1 MEEEMYSSKREVQD
15 FTISNTW
22 KDITEIVQDRIKS
35 VRDQLENEIEMDL
48 IKFHQGRVQECRV
61 FLDLPEIILEGFEDE
76 KQRKEYN
83 ERK

>member
-1 MEEEMYSSKREVQD
+1 MHSSKRQVQD

-22 KDITEIVQDRIKS
+22 KDINEIVMDRIKAI
-35 VRDQLENEIEMDL
+35 RDQLENEVEMDP

-61 FLDLPEIILEGFEDE
+61 FMDLPEIILEGFEDE
-76 KQRKEYN
+76 KQRKEYD

>member
-1 MEEEMYSSKREVQD
+1 MHSSKRQVQD

-22 KDITEIVQDRIKS
+22 KDINEIVMDRIKAI
-35 VRDQLENEIEMDL
+35 RDQLENEVEMDL

-61 FLDLPEIILEGFEDE
+61 FMDLPEIILEGFEDE
-76 KQRKEYN
+76 KQRKEYD